1 MLGLLLVATLVHLAH
16 LAVTKA
22 KTLQISLL
30 LRRAMRCG
38 VANVQILERPTGTPV
53 VATKHFFHFAV

>member
-1 MLGLLLVATLVHLAH
+1 MLGLLLVATVVHLAH

-30 LRRAMRCG
+30 LRRALGCG
-38 VANVQILERPTGTPV
+38 VANVQILERPAG
-53 VATKHFFHFAV
+53 K